1 MRLRFVLIAVF
12 SCTLL
17 AAGGKLDRLH
27 LDARGFRDSDGRA
40 VILRGVVTITM
51 NNDGKPMVMTPADY
65 DRIRA
70 WGSNVQQIR
79 LEACRLGL
87 VPPCKADPT
96 YLDKL
101 DAWVAMGEEKG
112 LYTIFKATT
121 YDVPGLDFTKQF
133 LPGAW
138 DKLWDDKSGW
148 QDQFIGGWKRV
159 WERFKGRPT
168 VLGYDMLNE
177 CSPGSNTPGF
187 IHNYLFPFYRKAYAA
202 LRQVDREQFFVF
214 QPALRSDDGVEPL
227 GGENVLFAP
236 HFYAQ
241 MRNPDAYYANLLK
254 DGEKIGAPVLIG
266 EYGLPNTPLKIGSF
280 TVPAGTPERDKRD
293 AELFDQSSMSII
305 KTWYT
310 SNGNWS
316 MLNADGSE
324 HARLQYFS
332 RPYPQ
337 RIPGTPKGFSFDFET
352 RQWRFECDPDSAIK
366 APAVIFVPLKRHYP
380 GGFRVVVDSVELE
393 SSRESASGL
402 RVTANPKKAN
412 VKAWRYDFA
421 SEILIIGAAKTVRIE
436 PR

>member
-1 MRLRFVLIAVF
+1 MRFRLLLIAVL

-27 LDARGFRDSDGRA
+27 LDARHLRDTDNRV

-51 NNDGKPMVMTPADY
+51 NNDGKPMAMTPADY
-65 DRIRA
+65 ERIQA

-87 VPPCKADPT
+87 LPPCRPDPA

-101 DAWVAMGEEKG
+101 ESWVAMGEEKG

-121 YDVPGLDFTKQF
+121 YDIPGLDFSKQF

-138 DKLWDDKSGW
+138 DKMWDTTTGW
-148 QDQFIGGWKRV
+148 QDQFIAGWKRV

-168 VLGYDMLNE
+168 VIGYDILNE

-202 LRQVDREQFFVF
+202 LRQVDCEQFLLF
-214 QPALRSDDGVEPL
+214 QPALRSDDSLEPL
-227 GGENVLFAP
+227 GGENILFAP
-236 HFYAQ
+236 HFYTQ
-241 MRNPDAYYANLLK
+241 MRNPDAYYGNLLK
-254 DGEKIGAPVLIG
+254 DDEKVEAPMLIG
-266 EYGLPNTPLKIGSF
+266 EYGLPSTSLKIGSF
-280 TVPAGTPERDKRD
+280 TVPAATPARDIAD
-293 AELFDQSSMSII
+293 AALFDHTSMSII

-310 SNGNWS
+310 SVGNWAL
-316 MLNADGSE
+316 LNADGSE
-324 HARLQYFS
+324 IPRFQYFS
-332 RPYPQ
+332 RPFPQ
-337 RIPGTPKGFSFDFET
+337 RIAGVPKGFFFAFDT
-352 RQWRFECDPDSAIK
+352 RQWHFECKPDPAIK
-366 APAVIFVPLKRHYP
+366 APTVIFVPLKRHYP
-380 GGFRVVVDSVELE
+380 NGFRAVVDSVELE
-393 SSRESASGL
+393 TSHESPRGL
-402 RVTANPKKAN
+402 RVTANPKKTD

-421 SEILIIGAAKTVRIE
+421 TELLTIGAAKTVRIE